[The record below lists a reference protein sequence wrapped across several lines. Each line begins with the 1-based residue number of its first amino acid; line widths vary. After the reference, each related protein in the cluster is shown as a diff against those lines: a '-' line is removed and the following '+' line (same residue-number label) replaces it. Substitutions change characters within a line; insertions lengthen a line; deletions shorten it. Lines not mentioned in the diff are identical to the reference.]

1 MTGTKVLLI
10 VLILIVV
17 LYVAFVVW
25 GIGNNKRKES
35 YPPKSK
41 LGDLIGSSSPKL
53 KPMELTPYP
62 PSPGRSHVAPAKFIV
77 KAGDQPTAFDISP
90 DNHHKVRRA
99 TFSVTTRDCASIKYE
114 TSDGSG
120 KDLQL
125 NTQSWPKNQDGSST
139 VDKDH
144 PTEVTF
150 QILSAKGRL
159 TITFQPLVACVVQ
172 LE

>member
-25 GIGNNKRKES
+25 GIGNNQKKES

-53 KPMELTPYP
+53 KPTELTPYP
-62 PSPGRSHVAPAKFIV
+62 PPSGRSNVPPAKFIL
-77 KAGDQPTAFDISP
+77 KTGDQPTTFDISP
-90 DNHHKVRRA
+90 DSRHKVRRA
-99 TFSVTTRDCASIKYE
+99 TFSVTTRDCASILYQ
-114 TSDGSG
+114 TLDGSG
-120 KDLQL
+120 ADLQL
-125 NTQSWPKNQDGSST
+125 NEQSWPKHRDDN
-139 VDKDH
+139 H
-144 PTEVTF
+144 PTTATF